1 MDLPP
6 LKIPYKYSNMDIFYM
21 VSKEFNVQFWAI
33 NHINRQQRK
42 AYMLSGDVYELPED
56 WDLT

>member
-1 MDLPP
+1 
-6 LKIPYKYSNMDIFYM
+6 MDIFYM